1 MSEEGPTLTQ
11 IERGV
16 VIEMPNAKAKSFK
29 VWHERFGHM
38 DLAMF
43 LQMLKNDVVFGL
55 QLFTKKLP
63 SRVCEGCVMGKNHRR
78 FFPTRILVLHLKKH
92 A

>member
-1 MSEEGPTLTQ
+1 
-11 IERGV
+11 
-16 VIEMPNAKAKSFK
+16 
-29 VWHERFGHM
+29 
-38 DLAMF
+38 
-43 LQMLKNDVVFGL
+43 LKNDVVFGL